1 MLCSAMLY
9 GVVDVITYRGCMMG
23 CFLVF
28 IALAS
33 LLFASIFGIAG
44 LLLPPAL
51 IGFGYLLVDTILVE
65 LIWWLRDRNG

>member
-1 MLCSAMLY
+1 M
-9 GVVDVITYRGCMMG
+9 GIERVKTYRGCMMG

-33 LLFASIFGIAG
+33 LLFASIFGLVG

-65 LIWWLRDRNG
+65 LMWWDRNRNQ